1 MTIWTTGP
9 FKRAKIRGV
18 LRYPGRR
25 GYVFAVWA
33 VVWKVASADNR
44 SNPSRNLDE
53 QIKKTFFSLFL
64 TGLQGV
70 SKVGSDFLL
79 A

>member
-1 MTIWTTGP
+1 M
-9 FKRAKIRGV
+9 R
-18 LRYPGRR
+18 
-25 GYVFAVWA
+25 
-33 VVWKVASADNR
+33 KVASADNR

-53 QIKKTFFSLFL
+53 QIKKTFFFLFL